1 MLKKRKKRLFIIL
14 SFLSIAAVTAQAQ
27 NDLVNPGFEDANF
40 WDVNEG
46 DPGWQIVLGDEFNQ
60 SVSMDDTL
68 VYEGDYSAKLW
79 SDLPGGAWAA
89 DLQQFFAFS
98 GAALVLRFDYTAV
111 TPTNFGSFGI
121 DVQYFSDPNTQIPGD
136 EGWEWEN
143 PFPEKSGAPMEPNEW
158 VEVSYTFAAPEETE
172 YVFLR
177 FRVADGPITLNI
189 DNVYAG
195 PPPRDIPYWIYPED
209 GGWTTAEDQNNCPN
223 GPTLR
228 WQPALDAD
236 GDHILYFGTSFEA
249 VDDANTSDPEHEA
262 NLPVGTT
269 SYTLGPGEVER
280 EQTYY
285 WRVDQTIDSN
295 VIKQDVWSFSVWN
308 RTWIDTFDDYNNPE
322 IQAIW
327 GPNATAGGTAGNIIM
342 EIDYN
347 STNYEVSADTADL
360 LCSPDVTDNA
370 MLVLEVRGH
379 DDMNDN
385 IYVELESNDGA
396 ESGVVTYPDSRE
408 LNQQSYEPYRTW
420 EIDLQEFAS
429 QGVVLTNVTG
439 IKIGVGDSPPSGSG
453 TVNIDDVRLDY
464 PYCIAELIPADFDND
479 CNVGMPE
486 MEMLVNNWLAA
497 SYEVT
502 AIAPSPGPILWYKF
516 DEGGSSSTAGDSSE
530 NNYDGFLI
538 GSGPKDTAWGGAG
551 SGYTGDVND
560 NSLNPNFFPDD
571 PDRYIYV
578 GIPEE
583 VSNEHN
589 TIGAE
594 STVSFWLK
602 DPGQPDDDS
611 MILQFGN
618 PDSAGV
624 GFQVFTEATGS
635 FSYTAGWNSAEGYSD
650 ELLIGETG
658 YTNPEHPQDEWVHYA
673 FVKSFSGGY
682 MRAYRNG
689 ELIAEGGAETSETPT
704 LDETDNFATFCAWR
718 WSGGNGGYVDGLL
731 DDLRIYDYAL
741 SHEEVL
747 YLTVAGGVVTSPLTQ
762 GLLTPS
768 DATGDDIVNFYDLAK
783 MAEFWLQAVVW
794 P

>member
-1 MLKKRKKRLFIIL
+1 MLKKRLFIIL

-46 DPGWQIVLGDEFNQ
+46 DPGWQIVTSTATQ

-68 VYEGDYSAKLW
+68 VYDGNYSARLV
-79 SDLPGGAWAA
+79 SDSPDGAWAA
-89 DLQQFFAFS
+89 DLQQFFDFN
-98 GAALVLRFDYTAV
+98 GPALVLRFNYTAV
-111 TPTNFGSFGI
+111 TNYGSFGI
-121 DVQYFSDPNTQIPGD
+121 DVQYFSDPNTQIEGE
-136 EGWEWEN
+136 EGWDWLN
-143 PFPEKSGAPMEPNEW
+143 PQPGTGEPSQPGPAPMEPGEW
-158 VEVSYTFAAPEETE
+158 VELTYTNLFPPEITE
-172 YVFLR
+172 YIFLR
-177 FRVADGPITLNI
+177 FRVADGPVTLHI

-195 PPPRDIPYWIYPED
+195 PPPRDEASWIYPVD
-209 GGWTTAEDQNNCPN
+209 GGWTTAEDQRNCPN

-269 SYTLGPGEVER
+269 SYTLGPGAVER

-285 WRVDQTIDSN
+285 WRVDQTIGPN
-295 VIKQDVWSFSVWN
+295 VVKQDVWQFSVWS
-308 RTWIDTFDDYNNPE
+308 RTWIDTFDDYNDPE

-327 GPNATAGGTAGNIIM
+327 GPNATSGNRIM
-342 EIDYN
+342 QIDYN
-347 STNYEVSADTADL
+347 STNYEVSADTCDL
-360 LCSPDVTDNA
+360 LCSPDVSENA

-385 IYVELESNDGA
+385 IYVELVSNDGA

-408 LNQQSYEPYRTW
+408 LNQQSYEPFITW

-439 IKIGVGDSPPSGSG
+439 IKIGVGDSAPSGSG

-479 CNVGMPE
+479 CNVGMQE
-486 MEMLVNNWLAA
+486 LEMLVNNWLAA

-502 AIAPSPGPILWYKF
+502 AAAPSPGPILWYKF
-516 DEGGSSSTAGDSSE
+516 DEGSGSSTVEDSSV
-530 NNYDGFLI
+530 NDYHGFLLN
-538 GSGPKDTAWGGAG
+538 PKNPDAWGGPG
-551 SGYTGDVND
+551 SGYDGTGD
-560 NSLNPNFFPDD
+560 SFKPD
-571 PDRYIYV
+571 PD
-578 GIPEE
+578 PEDE
-583 VSNEHN
+583 MDNVFVDIDIAINNDHN

-594 STVSFWLK
+594 STISIWLK

-611 MILQFGN
+611 MILQLGN

-624 GFQVFTEATGS
+624 TFQVFAEATGS
-635 FSYTAGWNSAEGYSD
+635 FSYTAGWNSELGYSD

-658 YTNPEHPQDEWVHYA
+658 YTNPDHPQDEWVHYA

-689 ELIAEGGAETSETPT
+689 ELIAEGGAEASETPT
-704 LDETDNFATFCAWR
+704 LDLISNFASLGAWQ
-718 WSGGNGGYVDGLL
+718 WSGGGGGYVDGLL

-762 GLLTPS
+762 GLITPS
-768 DATGDDIVNFYDLAK
+768 DATGDDVVNFYDLAK
-783 MAEFWLQAVVW
+783 VAEFWLQTVVW